1 MIRNILVS
9 VSSSLDSLAAAKYA
23 ICLAK
28 ITGAKLFAVYVI
40 NEKVLGELLKSRIFV
55 EVEARAYERDLEQE
69 GKMFLERIQKMAGSK
84 AVSCETMLLKG
95 SVSEEVSNKVNEKE
109 VDILVIGE
117 IKELV
122 SRSEIFYDEGE
133 RIFRKSS
140 CPVVIVKNQSK
151 VDALYKEII

>member
-9 VSSSLDSLAAAKYA
+9 VSASLDSLLAAKYA
-23 ICLAK
+23 IYLAK

-40 NEKVLGELLKSRIFV
+40 DKKVLGELLKSRIFV

-69 GKMFLERIQKMAGSK
+69 GKMFLERIQKMAESK
-84 AVSCETMLLKG
+84 AVTCETMLLRG
-95 SVSEEVSNKVNEKE
+95 AVSEEVSNKVSEKE
-109 VDILVIGE
+109 VDIVVIGE

-133 RIFRKSS
+133 KIFRNSS
-140 CPVVIVKNQSK
+140 CPVVIVKNQLK

>member
-9 VSSSLDSLAAAKYA
+9 VSASLDSLTAAKYA
-23 ICLAK
+23 IYLAK

-40 NEKVLGELLKSRIFV
+40 NAKVLGELLKSRIFV

-69 GKMFLERIQKMAGSK
+69 GKMFLERIQKMAESK
-84 AVSCETMLLKG
+84 AVVCEPILLRG
-95 SVSEEVSNKVNEKE
+95 SVSEEVSNKVDEKE

-117 IKELV
+117 VKELV
-122 SRSEIFYDEGE
+122 SRSEVFYDEGE

-140 CPVVIVKNQSK
+140 CPVVIVKNQAK
-151 VDALYKEII
+151 ADALYKEI